1 MKVLIIDNDQAVRE
15 ALVQLINK
23 YCPQIT
29 QVNQSDG
36 VEAGIKEIHSSKPDL
51 VFLDVEMD
59 DGTGF
64 DLVQKVGNYNFQLV
78 FITAHNKY
86 AVNAFKFSAIDFL
99 LKPIDPDELVISV
112 KKAASQIRN
121 KDLEQQVKLLKDIL
135 GNSNATT
142 HKEKKIALNDGNII
156 HYIKVADIIYCK
168 ADGSYTVFYITNN
181 RKIMVSHILKEYDDL
196 LCDYGF
202 VRTHH
207 SFLVNITKI
216 TRFDKTDGGQLFLE
230 DNYSVPVSTRKKE
243 QVLELLSKL

>member
-29 QVNQSDG
+29 QITQSDG
-36 VEAGIKEIHSSKPDL
+36 VVAGVKAIESAKPDL

-64 DLVQKVGNYNFQLV
+64 DLVQKLGNYDFQLV

-99 LKPIDPDELVISV
+99 LKPIDPDELVLSV
-112 KKAASQIRN
+112 NKAVSQIKN

-135 GNSNATT
+135 GSSSSLAS
-142 HKEKKIALNDGNII
+142 KDKKIALNDGNII

-196 LCDYGF
+196 LCDLGF
-202 VRTHH
+202 IRTHH
-207 SFLVNITKI
+207 SFLVNTTKI
-216 TRFDKTDGGQLFLE
+216 ARFDKADGGQLFLE
-230 DNYSVPVSTRKKE
+230 ENHSIPVSTRKKE
-243 QVLELLSKL
+243 QVLDLLSKL

>member
-1 MKVLIIDNDQAVRE
+1 MKALIIDNDEAVRE
-15 ALVQLINK
+15 ALVRLINTH
-23 YCPQIT
+23 CGQIT
-29 QVNQSDG
+29 HITQSNGVNS
-36 VEAGIKEIHSSKPDL
+36 GIKAIEGGKPDI

-64 DLVQKVGNYNFQLV
+64 DLVQKLGNYDFQLV

-99 LKPIDPDELVISV
+99 LKPIDPDELVLSV
-112 KKAASQIRN
+112 KKAASQIKN

-135 GNSNATT
+135 SGSGTSTN
-142 HKEKKIALNDGNII
+142 KEKKIALNDGNII

-196 LCDYGF
+196 LCDLGF
-202 VRTHH
+202 IRTHH

-230 DNYSVPVSTRKKE
+230 ENHSVPVSTRKKD
-243 QVLELLSKL
+243 QVLELLAKL